1 MRAAA
6 VVAGLTV
13 FAALAAAV
21 VLSAPEPLH
30 YLEASSG
37 LKPPTFEGGA
47 TEFEM
52 ADVDQDGHIDLVS
65 VGDHGNPLI
74 NTDEE
79 GIMVWLGD
87 GLGQWSWRHYG
98 HLGYGGVAV
107 GDVNGDG
114 TPDVGYGVHHN
125 YSGTDLGDQ
134 KLEVALG
141 DGSGEFWTAWDD
153 SLADEGQSWG
163 MFASDFADVDADG
176 DLDIG
181 SMGFGSSDGM
191 HVYLNSGDGS
201 WDRSFGFLEGNSN
214 HTFDFGDVDGDGHA
228 DIVTSKQEGTVW
240 LGDGEGFFE
249 VSDLNLPPLPAF
261 GTRPGT
267 SLGDVDGDGRDDLAY
282 CDDTGEPR
290 VWLRRDAAW
299 SDASGGLPAV
309 GICQRTQLHDMDG
322 DGSVD
327 LVVAGEGQVMVFAG
341 DGAGVVWTEV
351 SSFGTDDNPGS
362 FEAFR
367 VGGDVDHNGRAD
379 MVTVDSKRVS
389 LFEDEN
395 QVRCFREST
404 PAAEL
409 SVRVVS
415 PGPHRHLLAGAAGFI
430 DWASSVPSSG
440 SSEPG
445 TATIEFSSDGAG
457 GPWATIAAGQ
467 PNSGRYQWRVPV
479 AISEECYLRI
489 TVSTTAGQVS
499 AVSDAPF
506 SITRR
511 PDPLSLQFSSK
522 EDLSWTDDLSRGRHN
537 LYRGDWQAFL
547 QGAGYTQDP
556 SSSDPAERFCDLESM
571 TLTDPFVPAAGQ
583 LAYYL
588 VTGYRMMED
597 GQEPGVPVPM
607 AEGHLGQ
614 DSAAHMRPNE
624 NSCPR

>member
-6 VVAGLTV
+6 VVSGLTV
-13 FAALAAAV
+13 FAVLVAAQV
-21 VLSAPEPLH
+21 FSAAQSLTYIES
-30 YLEASSG
+30 SSG
-37 LKPPTFEGGA
+37 LKPPTFDGGD

-52 ADVDQDGHIDLVS
+52 ADLNQDGQIDLVS

-74 NTDEE
+74 GTDEE

-87 GLGQWSWRHYG
+87 GLGQWTWRHYG

-114 TPDVGYGVHHN
+114 TPDVGYGIHHD

-181 SMGFGSSDGM
+181 SMGFGASDGM
-191 HVYLNSGDGS
+191 HVYLNAGDGF
-201 WDRSFGFLEGNSN
+201 WDRSFGFLEGNSS
-214 HTFDFGDVDGDGHA
+214 HTFDFGDVDGDGHV
-228 DIVTSKQEGTVW
+228 DIVTSKEEGTVW

-249 VSDLNLPPLPAF
+249 VSDLNLPPLPASA
-261 GTRPGT
+261 TRRGT

-282 CDDTGEPR
+282 CDDTGEPK

-299 SDASGGLPAV
+299 SNASGGLPAV
-309 GICQRTQLHDMDG
+309 GLCERTQLHDMDG
-322 DGSVD
+322 DGWVD
-327 LVVAGEGQVMVFAG
+327 LIVAGDGQVKVFGG

-351 SSFGTDDNPGS
+351 ASFGTGDDPGR
-362 FEAFR
+362 FKAFR

-379 MVTVDSKRVS
+379 MVTVDSKEVS
-389 LFEDEN
+389 IFDDVN

-404 PAAEL
+404 PPAEL
-409 SVRVVS
+409 SVRVIA
-415 PGPHRHLLAGAAGFI
+415 PGPHRHLLAGSARFI
-430 DWASSVPSSG
+430 DWASAVPSSG
-440 SSEPG
+440 GSEPG
-445 TATIEFSSDGAG
+445 SVTIEFSSDGVD
-457 GPWATIAAGQ
+457 GPWATMAANQ
-467 PNSGRYQWRVPV
+467 PNSGRYQWRVPAV
-479 AISEECYLRI
+479 ISEDCYVRI
-489 TVSTTAGQVS
+489 TVFTTAGQAADLNDV
-499 AVSDAPF
+499 PF

-511 PDPLSLQFSSK
+511 PDPLSLRFSGK
-522 EDLSWTDDLSRGRHN
+522 EELSWTDDLSRERYDV
-537 LYRGDWQAFL
+537 YRGDWQAFL

-556 SSSDPAERFCDLESM
+556 SSSDAAERFCDLESASI
-571 TLTDPFVPAAGQ
+571 TDPFLPVPGQ
-583 LAYYL
+583 LVYYL
-588 VTGYRMMED
+588 VSGYRMMED
-597 GQEPGVPVPM
+597 GQQPGVAVPM

-614 DSAAHMRPNE
+614 DSAFQMRSNE
-624 NSCPR
+624 NPCPR